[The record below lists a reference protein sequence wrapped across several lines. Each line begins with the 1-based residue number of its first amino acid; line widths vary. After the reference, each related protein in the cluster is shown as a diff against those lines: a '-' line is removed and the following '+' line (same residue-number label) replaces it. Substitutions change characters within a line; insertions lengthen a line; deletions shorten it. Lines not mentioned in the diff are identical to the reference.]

1 MSLPA
6 LSSRA
11 RTKRDDSC
19 SDLGEV
25 SEKIP
30 RERHKVKTSG
40 LKGFANTHLPEG
52 SKLRYLLLGEKDE
65 IDADAFLVKMD
76 LWLRLLRMEFS

>member
-1 MSLPA
+1 MYPSA

-11 RTKRDDSC
+11 RTKHGDSC
-19 SDLGEV
+19 PNLREESGR
-25 SEKIP
+25 IP
-30 RERHKVKTSG
+30 RERHKVKTGG
-40 LKGFANTHLPEG
+40 LKDFANTHLPEG

-65 IDADAFLVKMD
+65 IDVDAFLARMD